1 MTEHV
6 SSASTESGSNQSS
19 GIGLPRWMGWIGVL
33 TFSLAGLGLS
43 RASNL
48 ILEIVPG
55 RWPGIDLTVVVA
67 VALAAG
73 LMFTLTF
80 ASMGALIRRPAAD
93 YVLSS
98 RVIHPSL
105 GFASSWTFLITISL
119 FAGNVAGSI
128 ARQTLPNL
136 FQTLGTVFG
145 SQEFLPLAG
154 TTAAGQVAVMVGTV
168 VIIISFLVMTLSPKT
183 TAWLLWAGFI
193 LMLLSWIALIFLL
206 TSSQGS
212 TFTAR
217 YDQVFGS
224 GTYAQHIEQAYQ
236 YGLDTGRPTL
246 RSILLVGLLSSF
258 YLFFGAALP
267 TLVSGEVKKPSK
279 TLVTGSTTALL
290 LAGGMTLVSVL
301 LLQQVVPIQ
310 FLSAQ
315 SYLTQK
321 EIEVTGLALSWLPF
335 YAAVVR
341 PLLPLV
347 GLIGISWIYLL
358 FLLVMVL
365 MFSASRIVLA
375 WARDHI
381 LPERLGYI
389 HPRQKT
395 PLFAVFIAAA
405 AVQIGL
411 IDAVQGGT
419 VFSSMHFAVFLS
431 SSQVIPVASLLL
443 FPIIGKKVAGI
454 THPSKLG
461 LLLGTPIWLATLGFL
476 VWSIAAVLIYPFQLQ
491 GIRPAT
497 FTWLAVCFL
506 SGFAWYWIRWFYLR
520 RKGADLNEVFRS
532 VPPEA

>member
-1 MTEHV
+1 ME
-6 SSASTESGSNQSS
+6 
-19 GIGLPRWMGWIGVL
+19 LPRWMGFIGVL

-67 VALAAG
+67 VALAVS
-73 LMFTLTF
+73 LVFTITF
-80 ASMGALIRRPAAD
+80 SSIGALIRRPAAD

-98 RVIHPSL
+98 RVIHPAV
-105 GFASSWTFLITISL
+105 GFASSWTFFITISL

-128 ARQTLPNL
+128 AHQTLPNL

-145 SQEFLPLAG
+145 AQELLPLAG
-154 TTAAGQVAVMVGTV
+154 TTAVAQVAVLVGTV
-168 VIIISFLVMTLSPKT
+168 VIIISFLIMTMSPRS
-183 TAWLLWAGFI
+183 AGWLLRAGLI
-193 LMLLSWIALIFLL
+193 LMLLSWMALIFLL
-206 TSSQGS
+206 TTSGGS

-217 YDQVFGS
+217 YDQIFGS

-236 YGLDTGRPTL
+236 YGLDTDQPSL

-267 TLVSGEVKKPSK
+267 TLVSSEVKKPSR
-279 TLVTGSTTALL
+279 TLLPGTTIGLL

-301 LLQQVVPIQ
+301 LLQRVVPVQ

-341 PLLPLV
+341 PSLPLII
-347 GLIGISWIYLL
+347 LIGVSWIYLL

-375 WARDHI
+375 WARDNVVPDS
-381 LPERLGYI
+381 LAFI
-389 HPRQKT
+389 HARQRT
-395 PLFAVFIAAA
+395 PLLAVLIAAV

-411 IDAVQGGT
+411 IDAVQGGP
-419 VFSSMHFAVFLS
+419 VFSAMHFAVFLS
-431 SSQVIPVASLLL
+431 VSQVIPVASLLL
-443 FPIIGKKVAGI
+443 VPILGKKVAGI
-454 THPSKLG
+454 SMPSKVGLILG
-461 LLLGTPIWLATLGFL
+461 VPVWLVTLGFL
-476 VWSIAAVLIYPFQLQ
+476 VWSMLAVLIYPFQLQ
-491 GIRPAT
+491 GIRPTT
-497 FTWLAVCFL
+497 FTWMAACFL
-506 SGFAWYWIRWFYLR
+506 SGLAWYFFRWLYLR
-520 RKGADLNEVFRS
+520 RKGIDLAAGYRS
-532 VPPEA
+532 LPPEA

>member
-1 MTEHV
+1 
-6 SSASTESGSNQSS
+6 
-19 GIGLPRWMGWIGVL
+19 MGFVGVL
-33 TFSLAGLGLS
+33 AFSLAGLGLS

-73 LMFTLTF
+73 LAFTITF
-80 ASMGALIRRPAAD
+80 SSIGALIRRPAAD

-98 RVIHPSL
+98 RVIHPAL

-136 FQTLGTVFG
+136 FKTLGTVFG
-145 SQEFLPLAG
+145 SQELLPLAE
-154 TTAAGQVAVMVGTV
+154 TTAAAQVAILVGTV
-168 VIIISFLVMTLSPKT
+168 VIIISFLVMTLSPRT
-183 TAWLLWAGFI
+183 TAWLLRAGFI
-193 LMLLSWIALIFLL
+193 LMLLSWIALMFLL
-206 TSSQGS
+206 ASSQGS

-217 YDQVFGS
+217 YDQIFGS

-236 YGLDTGRPTL
+236 FGLDTGQPAL

-267 TLVSGEVKKPSK
+267 TLVSGEVRKPSR
-279 TLVTGSTTALL
+279 TLLPGSAIALL
-290 LAGGMTLVSVL
+290 LAGGMTLVSIL

-341 PLLPLV
+341 PSLPLMS
-347 GLIGISWIYLL
+347 LIGISWIYLL

-375 WARDHI
+375 WARDSI
-381 LPERLGYI
+381 LPDRLGYI
-389 HPRQKT
+389 HPRQQT
-395 PLFAVFIAAA
+395 PLLAVLIAAV

-411 IDAVQGGT
+411 IDAVQGGA
-419 VFSSMHFAVFLS
+419 VFSAMHFTVFLS
-431 SSQVIPVASLLL
+431 SSQLIPVASLLL
-443 FPIIGKKVAGI
+443 SPILGKKVAGI
-454 THPSKLG
+454 NRPSKLG
-461 LLLGTPIWLATLGFL
+461 YILGAPVWFVTLGYL
-476 VWSIAAVLIYPFQLQ
+476 VWSIAAVFIYPFQLQ
-491 GIRPAT
+491 GIRPTT

-506 SGFAWYWIRWFYLR
+506 SGLTWYLIRWFYLR
-520 RKGADLNEVFRS
+520 IKGIDLNAVFRS
-532 VPPEA
+532 LPPEA